1 MRTNFFYSIFLIFTF
16 LITSACG
23 GGSGTAT
30 AAASSSSSAAITEIT
45 GLQGDMNAIEPINLD

>member
-1 MRTNFFYSIFLIFTF
+1 MKFLSVLAVLFLI
-16 LITSACG
+16 SCG

>member
-1 MRTNFFYSIFLIFTF
+1 MKFLSVLAVLFLI
-16 LITSACG
+16 SCG
-23 GGSGTAT
+23 GGTAT